1 MLSRDND
8 YHFCFFSP
16 VGRCLQAFAV
26 VEVDVNRDSEAVVRR
41 LRPASGLAVVY
52 NEEWAENVGLVCS
65 SDGP

>member
-1 MLSRDND
+1 M
-8 YHFCFFSP
+8 
-16 VGRCLQAFAV
+16 FAV